1 MEFSEHVRL
10 RQKTCFKKGRLM
22 TWNQFVRCL
31 EKDVS
36 EEAITADGD
45 WHARIPYLKLAS
57 PIGLSSQGA
66 ANQLVSLDP

>member
-1 MEFSEHVRL
+1 
-10 RQKTCFKKGRLM
+10 M

-36 EEAITADGD
+36 DEAITAGGD
-45 WHARIPYLKLAS
+45 WHARIPYLKVAS